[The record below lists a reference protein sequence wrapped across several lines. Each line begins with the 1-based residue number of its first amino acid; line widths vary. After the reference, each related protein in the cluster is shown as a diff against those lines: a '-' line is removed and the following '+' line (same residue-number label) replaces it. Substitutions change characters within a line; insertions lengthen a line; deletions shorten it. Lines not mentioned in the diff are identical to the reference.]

1 MRLDLKRKFYTNRRI
16 SVIHR
21 FSTKLYRRE
30 RKKLKELQER
40 IESKECE
47 DK

>member
-16 SVIHR
+16 SVIHH
-21 FSTKLYRRE
+21 FSMELDNQQS
-30 RKKLKELQER
+30 KKLKELQER